1 MKNLIAVV
9 GLLAGLV
16 VFAVADSP
24 VRNSIKGTGARRDTV
39 EFQWVE
45 PTAGSAMN
53 MVPGVTNTNARG
65 TSSLRWSD
73 VQTTNLTVAGT
84 LTASGGLT
92 VAGGFV
98 IPTVDIAA
106 SSPTVLGQLVK
117 TTGYVIYV
125 ATNVT
130 DVNGWVKVGGQ

>member
-1 MKNLIAVV
+1 MRNLIAVV
-9 GLLAGLV
+9 GILAGFV
-16 VFAVADSP
+16 SFAVADSP

-53 MVPGVTNTNARG
+53 MVPGVTGTNALG

-73 VQTTNLTVAGT
+73 VQTVNATVTGT
-84 LTASGGLT
+84 LTAGAVS
-92 VAGGFV
+92 VSGGFV
-98 IPTVDIAA
+98 IPTVDITTT
-106 SSPTVLGQLVK
+106 SPTVVGQLIK
-117 TTGYVIYV
+117 TSTYVVYV

-130 DVNGWVKVGGQ
+130 DLNGWVKVGGQ

>member
-1 MKNLIAVV
+1 MRNLIAVV
-9 GLLAGLV
+9 GILAGFV
-16 VFAVADSP
+16 SFAVADSP

-53 MVPGVTNTNARG
+53 MVPGVTNTNALG

-73 VQTTNLTVAGT
+73 VQTVNATVTGT
-84 LTASGGLT
+84 LTAAAVS
-92 VAGGFV
+92 VSGGFV
-98 IPTVDIAA
+98 IPTVDITTT
-106 SSPTVLGQLVK
+106 SPTVVGQLIK
-117 TTGYVIYV
+117 TSTYVVYV

-130 DVNGWVKVGGQ
+130 DLGGWVKVGGQ